1 MFQQRHA
8 TSPRKAFPYVNCTI
22 QAIHQTNM
30 SWLSIS
36 NMFPGI
42 PWPCWCRFLSSWAV
56 MAVCTPRPPTPT
68 TTRWDQRPRTG
79 WAQWWVDDSA
89 RSCASRSLVASPP
102 SHPDDTFCQQAGLY
116 RGGYN
121 RFTPYW
127 GAARPWEEEQPDG
140 WLSDQLAVQLIP
152 WRCRTQSLGRWRN
165 VSRCHA
171 PYWRGW
177 TGGRCKYCG
186 THSESVLLKL

>member
-1 MFQQRHA
+1 
-8 TSPRKAFPYVNCTI
+8 
-22 QAIHQTNM
+22 
-30 SWLSIS
+30 
-36 NMFPGI
+36 MFPLHLGSYGRVYATAAD
-42 PWPCWCRFLSSWAV
+42 PYHHAV
-56 MAVCTPRPPTPT
+56 GPT
-68 TTRWDQRPRTG
+68 TTYGMGTVVSWQRRTQLCLEVTRG
-79 WAQWWVDDSA
+79 
-89 RSCASRSLVASPP
+89 VAPPP

-140 WLSDQLAVQLIP
+140 WLSDQSAVQLIP
-152 WRCRTQSLGRWRN
+152 WRCGTRSLSRWRN

-177 TGGRCKYCG
+177 TDGRCKYCG
-186 THSESVLLKL
+186 TPSESVLLKL